1 MSKGHFDKDVVLQP
15 NDIVFVPKSGKMQPL
30 DSLWIMQGVDSVVR
44 FFSFG
49 L

>member
-1 MSKGHFDKDVVLQP
+1 VLQP
-15 NDIVFVPKSGKMQPL
+15 NDVVFVPKSGKMQAL
-30 DSLWIMQGVDSVVR
+30 DSLWIMQGVDWVLR